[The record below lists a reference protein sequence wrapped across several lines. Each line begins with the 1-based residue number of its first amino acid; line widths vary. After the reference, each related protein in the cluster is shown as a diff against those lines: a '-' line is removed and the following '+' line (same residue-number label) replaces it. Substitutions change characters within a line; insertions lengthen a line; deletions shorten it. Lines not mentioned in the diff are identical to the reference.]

1 MVSPAEKGACPTW
14 GMTCSGCKE
23 QLSRKYWRP
32 SQWIHESPII
42 HWFTQCKVCDGEM
55 PLRPAWHYCSNS
67 NSSSSN
73 SNFSSSSSSSRTSQ
87 PTAAPRQPGG
97 LRPMP
102 EAADHVPVEALELI
116 ELMTGFNTEKC
127 SKFVAAWMD
136 LPYKERKAWSHS
148 GAVQCRNATDPV
160 HYHCHLDGRTYFDPG
175 NWIYAVSLSLMCPEL
190 MACVNWNYETKGD
203 ICESIMGCHYEVEHG
218 LVTGSTGDST
228 GPHLQKY
235 IYIYIYTVGLPVPL
249 STLMLGTFGNYA
261 GKSGPMRCSC
271 GSIGRSTWSVTDN
284 IKPGRI
290 LVRWRNSA

>member
-14 GMTCSGCKE
+14 GMTCPGCKE

-55 PLRPAWHYCSNS
+55 PPRPAWHYCSNS
-67 NSSSSN
+67 SSSSSSSSSSN
-73 SNFSSSSSSSRTSQ
+73 SNRSNSSSSRTSQ

-97 LRPMP
+97 GISATTYVLRPMP
-102 EAADHVPVEALELI
+102 EATDHVPVEALELI
-116 ELMTGFNTEKC
+116 ELMTGFATEKF
-127 SKFVAAWMD
+127 SKFVEAWID
-136 LPYKERKAWSHS
+136 LPYNERKAWSHR

-203 ICESIMGCHYEVEHG
+203 ICESIARRAHQYLDGC
-218 LVTGSTGDST
+218 
-228 GPHLQKY
+228 
-235 IYIYIYTVGLPVPL
+235 
-249 STLMLGTFGNYA
+249 
-261 GKSGPMRCSC
+261 
-271 GSIGRSTWSVTDN
+271 
-284 IKPGRI
+284 
-290 LVRWRNSA
+290 